1 MPVTI
6 VIISCIVILLITST
20 SEKGIFLIIGI
31 LFKLKDYTLLMIAV
45 NRF

>member
-1 MPVTI
+1 M
-6 VIISCIVILLITST
+6 LLITST
-20 SEKGIFLIIGI
+20 SEKGIFLIIDI